1 MATKII
7 ILLLVVTVIILFYKK
22 LKLSATLDEARY
34 LLTESSSQI
43 PVECFS
49 KSRHDRRFFKIAAVS
64 TDKTLL
70 QYLGS
75 NPKMSHDQVLEVW
88 FRHSA
93 FPKSKRPT
101 LGATFEVIFDDGYDE
116 FILRE
121 VK

>member
-1 MATKII
+1 MTTISI
-7 ILLLVVTVIILFYKK
+7 ILLLVITIILFCIIM
-22 LKLSATLDEARY
+22 KLSATLDEARY
-34 LLTESSSQI
+34 LLMEFSSQS

-93 FPKSKRPT
+93 FPKGKRPT

-116 FILRE
+116 FILKE